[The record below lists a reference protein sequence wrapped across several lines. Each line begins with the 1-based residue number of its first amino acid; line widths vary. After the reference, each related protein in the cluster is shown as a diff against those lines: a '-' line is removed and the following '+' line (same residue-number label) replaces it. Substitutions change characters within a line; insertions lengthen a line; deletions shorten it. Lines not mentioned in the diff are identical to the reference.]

1 MLLSTL
7 QTPRF
12 WREWKRACR
21 VHGWTDEKGW
31 TQAQIDAERHALLL
45 RAGFTSLTLVDPRAG
60 FDRVLAELAALH
72 SPADIAPQLR
82 AQAQPRTRLLYS
94 IGHAGAAPYVIAA
107 IARADFGT
115 DDLDQLTE
123 EQLRR
128 LAIHLAHRSRKRK
141 RETQPF

>member
-1 MLLSTL
+1 MLLTRP
-7 QTPRF
+7 QVRRF
-12 WREWKRACR
+12 WREWVAACKA
-21 VHGWTDEKGW
+21 KGW
-31 TQAQIDAERHALLL
+31 TAAQSWTGAEIYAERHALLA